1 MCPTNHGDCLK
12 TQIFNIEDFKKKV
25 EEKNNLTNFLN
36 DNNFYSFEGHCQL
49 EMQKVNHLIQLTNTP
64 NISVMEIGFN
74 AGHSAE
80 VFLEN
85 NSSLTLTSFDL
96 CEHKYVHTGKKYI
109 DKTYPNRHVL
119 ITGDST
125 ISIPSYINN
134 NKNKK
139 FDVIFIDG
147 GHEYD
152 IAKSDLE
159 NCFQLAHKDTIVA
172 IDDTIYT
179 PGWEQGYTIGP
190 TKAWIENLNEN
201 KIIELYREDYCIGRG
216 MSWGKYVM

>member
-1 MCPTNHGDCLK
+1 MDITA
-12 TQIFNIEDFKKKV
+12 
-25 EEKNNLTNFLN
+25 FLN
-36 DNNFYSFEGHCQL
+36 SRGFYTFEGNSQQVPQQVEDL
-49 EMQKVNHLIQLTNTP
+49 KKITSKP
-64 NISVMEIGFN
+64 NINVMEIGFN

-80 VFLEN
+80 VFLKN
-85 NSSLTLTSFDL
+85 NKDLTLTSFDL
-96 CEHKYVHTGKKYI
+96 GSHDYVTTAKQYI
-109 DKTYPNRHVL
+109 DFTYSYRHNL
-119 ITGDST
+119 IIGDSRVT
-125 ISIPSYINN
+125 IPDYLKNN
-134 NKNKK
+134 NTK

-159 NCFQLAHKDTIVA
+159 NCFYLAHKETIVA

-201 KIIELYREDYCIGRG
+201 KIIELYRGDYCIGRG

>member
-1 MCPTNHGDCLK
+1 MSLTTFLNNRGCLVSEGYS
-12 TQIFNIEDFKKKV
+12 QEVPQQVEDLI
-25 EEKNNLTNFLN
+25 NLTN
-36 DNNFYSFEGHCQL
+36 
-49 EMQKVNHLIQLTNTP
+49 KP
-64 NISVMEIGFN
+64 NINVMEIGFN

-80 VFLEN
+80 VFLKN
-85 NSSLTLTSFDL
+85 NKDLTLTSFDL
-96 CEHKYVHTGKKYI
+96 GSHDYVTTAKQYI
-109 DKTYPNRHVL
+109 DFTYPCRHNL
-119 ITGDST
+119 IIGDSRVT
-125 ISIPSYINN
+125 IPDYLKNN
-134 NKNKK
+134 NTK